1 MDKIFDRGQYKEF
14 KYCEYCGKIMTT
26 RKKWKHNFESVKY
39 CSEKCKIQSKIESKK
54 KNNEENE

>member
-14 KYCEYCGKIMTT
+14 KYCEYCGKIMTL

-39 CSEKCKIQSKIESKK
+39 CSDKCKIEAKK
-54 KNNEENE
+54 KRNFDDE